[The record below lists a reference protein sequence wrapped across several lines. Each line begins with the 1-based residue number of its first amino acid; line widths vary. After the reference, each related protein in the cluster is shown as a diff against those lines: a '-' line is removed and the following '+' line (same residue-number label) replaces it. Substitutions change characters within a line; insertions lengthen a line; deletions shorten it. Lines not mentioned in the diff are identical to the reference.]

1 MGLAAS
7 EPAVVA
13 PAVVAQVVARKLS
26 GAFEQ
31 EAVVCTAAMIV
42 SYIDFAAAAVA
53 AESVIEQIAAVEE
66 I

>member
-1 MGLAAS
+1 MGLTAS
-7 EPAVVA
+7 E
-13 PAVVAQVVARKLS
+13 PAVVAQVVAKKLI
-26 GAFEQ
+26 GASEQ

-53 AESVIEQIAAVEE
+53 AEPVIEQIAAVDE

>member
-13 PAVVAQVVARKLS
+13 PAVVAQVVARKLI

-42 SYIDFAAAAVA
+42 SYIDFAAAA
-53 AESVIEQIAAVEE
+53 ESVIEQIAAVEE

>member
-7 EPAVVA
+7 EPAV
-13 PAVVAQVVARKLS
+13 AVLAETAQAVARRLF
-26 GAFEQ
+26 GASEQ